1 MQPPVRNDGDI
12 VVRGHRLEHRDSES
26 DVVLLLGVTLS
37 EDEGVMEKNH
47 FSINVFHHD
56 EEGLSTS
63 MTLFIPSEVR
73 NDREVDAE

>member
-12 VVRGHRLEHRDSES
+12 WGHRLEHWDSES
-26 DVVLLLGVTLS
+26 GVVLLLGVTLS

-47 FSINVFHHD
+47 FSINVFLHHD

-63 MTLFIPSEVR
+63 MTLFIPSEVG
-73 NDREVDAE
+73 NDREVDAK